1 MYSCVASAGQ
11 AEDYQ
16 AMLKLHEQ
24 ADSHEEKERIARLAI
39 FAHLL
44 SYILT
49 SVDNRSGLAAFSDKV
64 LLSQALHFSIGSC
77 VRSQDSV
84 HLIGSIAK
92 NRAGRDISW
101 QFFKDNFQLLKG
113 RWGRCPVWYNFEIRS

>member
-1 MYSCVASAGQ
+1 MPTAQVKSQIIDVLSRSAVYSCVASAGQ

-16 AMLKLHEQ
+16 AMLRLHEQ
-24 ADSHEEKERIARLAI
+24 ADSHEEKERIAR
-39 FAHLL
+39 
-44 SYILT
+44 
-49 SVDNRSGLAAFSDKV
+49 SGLAAFSDKT
-64 LLSQALHFSIGSC
+64 LLSQALNFSIGSC

-101 QFFKDNFQLLKG
+101 QFFKENFQLLKG
-113 RWGRCPVWYNFEIRS
+113 R